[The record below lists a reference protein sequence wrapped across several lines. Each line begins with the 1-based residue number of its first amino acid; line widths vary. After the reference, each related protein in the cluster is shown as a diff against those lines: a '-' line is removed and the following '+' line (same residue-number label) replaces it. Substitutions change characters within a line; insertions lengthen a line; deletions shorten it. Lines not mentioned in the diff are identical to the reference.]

1 MMEKFHRI
9 FTSNG
14 WVTLNDGGKEK
25 EMTKLEKYIKDIA
38 DEIESERSS
47 IVAIYAARYLLT
59 NYDRRALPDWVE
71 ALANANDAVWEDVVD
86 EVRRLKA
93 AEEMEE

>member
-9 FTSNG
+9 FTSDG

-38 DEIESERSS
+38 DEIESERPS

-59 NYDRRALPDWVE
+59 AYDRRALPDWVE